1 MTSQQV
7 ALWVCTAVLFI
18 TVTIAGVFAVEL
30 MAMWLKNRREERA
43 NRILSLEARSSERF
57 DTERDSWIQLIRQKD
72 AEIVRKDAEIVRKD
86 AEIVRLGDLIAT
98 LNKNYDIANRLM
110 ENAEFKKEE
119 AA

>member
-30 MAMWLKNRREERA
+30 MAMWLKNRREERET
-43 NRILSLEARSSERF
+43 RIRALEARTSDRF
-57 DTERDSWIQLIRQKD
+57 DTERDSWIRLIRQ
-72 AEIVRKDAEIVRKD
+72 KDAEIVRKD
-86 AEIVRLGDLIAT
+86 AEIVRLGDLIST

>member
-1 MTSQQV
+1 M
-7 ALWVCTAVLFI
+7 CTAVLFI

-30 MAMWLKNRREERA
+30 MAMWLRNRREDRA
-43 NRILSLEARSSERF
+43 NRILALEARSSERF

-72 AEIVRKDAEIVRKD
+72 AEIVRKDAEIVR
-86 AEIVRLGDLIAT
+86 LGDLIST

-110 ENAEFKKEE
+110 ENAEFKKED

>member
-72 AEIVRKDAEIVRKD
+72 AEIVRKDAEIVR
-86 AEIVRLGDLIAT
+86 LGDLIAT

>member
-72 AEIVRKDAEIVRKD
+72 AEIVRKDAEIVR
-86 AEIVRLGDLIAT
+86 LGDLIST

>member
-72 AEIVRKDAEIVRKD
+72 AEIVRKDAEIVR
-86 AEIVRLGDLIAT
+86 LGDLIAT

-110 ENAEFKKEE
+110 ENAEFKKED